1 MGCNSNWNNGIW
13 IILLILLLGGGCG
26 NGCGNNCC

>member
-1 MGCNSNWNNGIW
+1 MGCNSNWNSGIW
-13 IILLILLLGGGCG
+13 IILLILLLGGSCG

>member
-1 MGCNSNWNNGIW
+1 MGCNSNWNSGIW
-13 IILLILLLGGGCG
+13 IILLILLLGGCG